1 MALPQLEVS
10 DKELSKRLLKD
21 ASNAPLTLASGVS
34 TVLLGVSSV
43 LFMSSEW
50 LVVLAGL
57 TGLSMVTLTAYL
69 LKKTVFGRHAAML
82 KIIEK
87 VRNETIQEREKMMAL
102 VKDKLADL
110 YHSVGLAQLS
120 QLETKFSAFSQ
131 VLDMQFDR
139 DELTHKRYL
148 TVAEQLYFGAIDNL
162 RTVTTLQLGMQA
174 IDVESIQQNLRK
186 SDLDP
191 ARQDALQQRLNIYQQ
206 SAQREQSILASNE
219 QVMTKLDEVTSRL
232 SAIQSR
238 EGLSSLK
245 LDSAMREIRHL
256 IERVDDYDIQQ

>member
-1 MALPQLEVS
+1 MAMPQLEMS

-21 ASNAPLTLASGVS
+21 AGNAPLTLASGVS

-57 TGLSMVTLTAYL
+57 TGLSIATLTGYL

-87 VRNETIQEREKMMAL
+87 VRSETMQERTQMMEL
-102 VKDKLADL
+102 VKNKLAEL
-110 YHSVGLAQLS
+110 SHRVGLAQMS
-120 QLETKFSAFSQ
+120 QLESKFSAFSQ
-131 VLDMQFDR
+131 VLDLQFDR

-174 IDVESIQQNLRK
+174 IDVDGIQQSLNK
-186 SDLDP
+186 PDLDA
-191 ARQDALQQRLNIYQQ
+191 ARQEALQQRLTIFEQ

-256 IERVDDYDIQQ
+256 IERVDDYNRQQ